1 MLLLADE
8 HAQFRRDLRSLLE
21 GQGFAVAAEASDG
34 ASAVRLAR
42 RLRPALSVIDLK
54 LPHSGGADVAE
65 AILEENPK
73 ARVLVLAGPAA
84 LDRRDVLDAM
94 IAGACGYVAKDARPA
109 EMIAA
114 VRGAL
119 VSEPRFSVTMAARL
133 LTLLRDQHRRERLER
148 PPLSRALT
156 TREREVLR
164 LIAEGRDNAAIASEL
179 VISQATV
186 KTHVAHVL
194 KKLGLDN
201 RVQAAV
207 FAVRHGLV

>member
-42 RLRPALSVIDLK
+42 RLSPALSVIDLK

>member
-133 LTLLRDQHRRERLER
+133 LTLLRDQRRRERLER